1 MERKGQDLA
10 QRLRINKELLRPAEN
25 LQPLAE
31 TPLAVTMKMSRP
43 DQAEAKT
50 MDLSPLTTPRL
61 LLTLEFVEVCANYAY
76 RT

>member
-25 LQPLAE
+25 LQPPAE

-50 MDLSPLTTPRL
+50 MDLSLQTTPQL
-61 LLTLEFVEVCANYAY
+61 LPTLKFVEVCVTSVY
-76 RT
+76 RI

>member
-1 MERKGQDLA
+1 MERKGQVLA
-10 QRLRINKELLRPAEN
+10 QRLRTNMELLRPAEN
-25 LQPLAE
+25 LQLLAE
-31 TPLAVTMKMSRP
+31 TPLAVAMKMNRS

-61 LLTLEFVEVCANYAY
+61 MLTLEFVEVCVTYAY

>member
-1 MERKGQDLA
+1 MG
-10 QRLRINKELLRPAEN
+10 LLRPAEN
-25 LQPLAE
+25 HQPQAV

-50 MDLSPLTTPRL
+50 MDLSPVITPRL
-61 LLTLEFVEVCANYAY
+61 LLNHECVEVCANYAY